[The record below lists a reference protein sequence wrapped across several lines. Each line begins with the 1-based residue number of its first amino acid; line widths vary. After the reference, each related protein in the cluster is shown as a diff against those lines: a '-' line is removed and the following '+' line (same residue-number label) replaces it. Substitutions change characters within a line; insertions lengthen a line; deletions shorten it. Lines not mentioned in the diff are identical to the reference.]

1 MVIQRF
7 SGANPIRRDIEGL
20 RSVAVLAVMLNHT
33 QSGALQGGFVGV
45 DIFFVISGYLI
56 GMHLLQD
63 IEASRFSLLRFYGRR
78 ARRLLPALIVMLAA
92 VWGLGWMI
100 LSGPEFVDLG
110 KHVAAAALFSN
121 NLLLWSQSGYF
132 DAPAA
137 AKPLLHLWSLGVEE
151 QFYLLVPLL
160 LWVGRAA
167 HRGAVRWVLR
177 LAAVS
182 LLLTV
187 IYPIPSF
194 YLLDT
199 RFWEL
204 GVGVGIGYLSLY
216 GVTSSEDKLP
226 PQRARHWETV
236 AFAILLILAAVLTY
250 STEPRPWSPTSAL
263 TSVALIL
270 VIIAAIAAP
279 LPVRYRGRL
288 ITIAQRHEQP
298 VREIASLLG
307 MALVGA
313 SLAAVSSMG
322 WPGPQ
327 TVFPVLGTALIIVAG
342 PTASVN
348 KLLGIGPLVFIGG
361 ISYPLYLWHWPAIV
375 FWRMFGFDTNS
386 GAKFVPVIAAVL
398 LAWLTKECIE
408 KPFRFG
414 NLGAW
419 KFPMPRVRII
429 AVGLIVVSIVGAST
443 VATAGYPLRFPPS
456 LRAIANWSA
465 PLPDIDWRRDR
476 CFFGRG
482 SKIEFFP
489 ECTPPK
495 RPGVPYILL
504 WGDSHAGHLYPG
516 LSRLHDN
523 DAFDVAQWTS
533 SACPPVRR
541 ALLGED
547 SSCARRREKAIND
560 INRISPDTVLLSA
573 AWEMYLAN
581 GTPETTILAAIADD
595 IRWLKE
601 RGVRRIVIFGPVP
614 NWETSSDIFTYMLRK
629 RLASIPE
636 RLGDVPSDVRHLD
649 AALAAQATAAH
660 VEYISVIDQFC
671 NQSGCLLLGD
681 RSLARPDLLYR
692 DHDHLTPSGSRLLL
706 EASAPKIFDAR

>member
-1 MVIQRF
+1 M
-7 SGANPIRRDIEGL
+7 
-20 RSVAVLAVMLNHT
+20 
-33 QSGALQGGFVGV
+33 
-45 DIFFVISGYLI
+45 
-56 GMHLLQD
+56 
-63 IEASRFSLLRFYGRR
+63 
-78 ARRLLPALIVMLAA
+78 
-92 VWGLGWMI
+92 
-100 LSGPEFVDLG
+100 
-110 KHVAAAALFSN
+110 
-121 NLLLWSQSGYF
+121 
-132 DAPAA
+132 
-137 AKPLLHLWSLGVEE
+137 
-151 QFYLLVPLL
+151 
-160 LWVGRAA
+160 
-167 HRGAVRWVLR
+167 
-177 LAAVS
+177 
-182 LLLTV
+182 
-187 IYPIPSF
+187 
-194 YLLDT
+194 
-199 RFWEL
+199 
-204 GVGVGIGYLSLY
+204 GIGYLSLY

-456 LRAIANWSA
+456 LRAIAIG
-465 PLPDIDWRRDR
+465 P
-476 CFFGRG
+476 
-482 SKIEFFP
+482 
-489 ECTPPK
+489 
-495 RPGVPYILL
+495 
-504 WGDSHAGHLYPG
+504 HLYPISIG
-516 LSRLHDN
+516 DVTAASSGADPRSN
-523 DAFDVAQWTS
+523 FSQSARPQSVPVFRTFCCGEIRMPAISTRAFLACTTTMRSMSAQWTS

-692 DHDHLTPSGSRLLL
+692 DHDHLTPKRIAPPIGSIGAEDIRCSL
-706 EASAPKIFDAR
+706 ANVIVGGAAPGSDCSPTARWPQIPFRFSATSAALHKACRSLAQLISAFPGRPKCGKGFPTRW